1 MKILLIIYVSI
12 LVISVHISMIIAS
25 EPYQSHSEQLTQLM
39 NWMTGSFSSEERAEI
54 DTSYYNVS
62 LYMTRIWNENSDGFW
77 IYVEQAL
84 ATNLER
90 PYRQRIYQLAQKDD
104 STFESRVYLLPNAI
118 RFAGAWKSPKVFD
131 KLTPDSLTLRDGCS
145 IILFRKDG
153 DSFQGVTIDKKCKS
167 GLRGASYATSQVS
180 IFKDQLISWDRGID
194 ENGNQVWGAT
204 KGGYIFKKI
213 KE

>member
-131 KLTPDSLTLRDGCS
+131 KLTPDSLTLGMVVQLSSLGRMGIHS
-145 IILFRKDG
+145 R
-153 DSFQGVTIDKKCKS
+153 
-167 GLRGASYATSQVS
+167 VS
-180 IFKDQLISWDRGID
+180 QLIKNVKAVCVGHPMRPLKS
-194 ENGNQVWGAT
+194 AYSKT
-204 KGGYIFKKI
+204 S
-213 KE
+213 